1 MEGATNLVT
10 SALANVSTIF
20 TTAVTMVTENVIPMA
35 FIGIALVGGGIGLFR
50 RTIHSKKY
58 LNIFVYY

>member
-10 SALANVSTIF
+10 TALANVSSIF
-20 TTAVTMVTENVIPMA
+20 STAVTMVTENAIPMA

-50 RTIHSKKY
+50 RTIHAR
-58 LNIFVYY
+58 